1 MVARYAQLAQA
12 PADPEAVE
20 PALMTVAQAA
30 AALGWSEKQVRSAL
44 ERTFLAGFKPGG
56 LRSSRWAVYRW
67 SVEERGSGRRGV
79 DPGALAGQLRELA
92 RLHAEAA
99 ALELKIEDALRDST
113 IMREPR
119 A

>member
-1 MVARYAQLAQA
+1 MSILKNARLAQA
-12 PADPEAVE
+12 PEDPE
-20 PALMTVAQAA
+20 PALMTVAEAA
-30 AALGWSEKQVRSAL
+30 AALGRTEKQVRASL
-44 ERTFLAGFKPGG
+44 ERGDLSGYKPGG

-79 DPGALAGQLRELA
+79 DPGALAGQLRELV

-113 IMREPR
+113 IMREPGR
-119 A
+119 